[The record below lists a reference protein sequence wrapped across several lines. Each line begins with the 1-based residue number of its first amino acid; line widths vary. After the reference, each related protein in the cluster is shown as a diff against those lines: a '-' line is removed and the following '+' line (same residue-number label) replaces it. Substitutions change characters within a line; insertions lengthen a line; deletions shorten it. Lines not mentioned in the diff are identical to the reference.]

1 MILALPDDHAFW
13 QAEEL
18 PLPQCA
24 EKHVIP
30 HAAQIL
36 QHSENSDHVTML
48 TSGQLELNNYVNT
61 EAKYTKFAYSSRF
74 GFTIERGRYGLKHAA
89 CDSMLLLADGDNY
102 FRGRRRCDEV
112 RVDENFIFP
121 AGLRGMTSLSR
132 PGWRPSASGIFA
144 CTASTARERCKPW
157 KAALR

>member
-1 MILALPDDHAFW
+1 
-13 QAEEL
+13 
-18 PLPQCA
+18 
-24 EKHVIP
+24 
-30 HAAQIL
+30 
-36 QHSENSDHVTML
+36 ML

-61 EAKYTKFAYSSRF
+61 EVKYTKFAYSSRF

-112 RVDENFIFP
+112 RVDENFIF
-121 AGLRGMTSLSR
+121 SR
-132 PGWRPSASGIFA
+132 WSPWHDVTVETWLAPFGGGISA